1 LLQNANRKEGIHHNA
16 TQLNFQSLH
25 ITFAMLLLS
34 VQCDWFIDVTWVTAN
49 GTVKVSKKGS
59 EEAVA
64 LCGGIGLLGA
74 ITEFNLQL
82 TPTSNTKFS
91 TWYLRDDTNLAADVA
106 EMLKVMGWPG
116 F

>member
-1 LLQNANRKEGIHHNA
+1 
-16 TQLNFQSLH
+16 
-25 ITFAMLLLS
+25 MLLLS